1 MSARPVWRN
10 RCRLAGR
17 RVKYE
22 EIPYPIVRVL
32 VSKYAGHF
40 PYHCQSRIYRHS
52 AFKLH
57 RSMLANSDEHNSC
70 GCGVTPAV
78 DGLRSR

>member
-1 MSARPVWRN
+1 MTA
-10 RCRLAGR
+10 AGLPAAGWS
-17 RVKYE
+17 E
-22 EIPYPIVRVL
+22 ESPYPIVRVL
-32 VSKYAGHF
+32 VSKCAGHF
-40 PYHCQSRIYRHS
+40 SYYCRSRIYTHS

-70 GCGVTPAV
+70 GCDVTPDV